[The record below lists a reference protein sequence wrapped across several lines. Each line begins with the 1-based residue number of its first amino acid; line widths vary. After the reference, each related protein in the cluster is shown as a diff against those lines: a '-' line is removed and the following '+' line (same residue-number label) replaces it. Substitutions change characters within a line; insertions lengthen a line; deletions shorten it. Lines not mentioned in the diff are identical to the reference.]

1 MPHTPGP
8 WKIEPEGDRDLLVM
22 EATDPFGEVAW
33 IANRYHGERDRA
45 TEQANALLIA
55 AAPETADERDRLRE
69 INAELLLACE
79 RAMAAYDR
87 AASGE
92 PRVIWRGE
100 DVDFMRAAVG
110 KARSKS

>member
-55 AAPETADERDRLRE
+55 AAPE
-69 INAELLLACE
+69 LLEACE
-79 RAMAAYDR
+79 RAIAAYDR

-92 PRVIWRGE
+92 PRVVWRGE

-110 KARSKS
+110 KARSQS